1 MGMQQKKAKTNGN
14 LQKAVGSYGNG
25 LEATFDD
32 DNLPLFIEL
41 HMNLSQ
47 VSKELN
53 EKTSKEL
60 VELSAQLWPLEWEQ
74 PQEESQ
80 QGPGNWLHVHVN
92 E

>member
-1 MGMQQKKAKTNGN
+1 MAWKPLLMMMVSTEN
-14 LQKAVGSYGNG
+14 L
-25 LEATFDD
+25 
-32 DNLPLFIEL
+32 LPLFIEL
-41 HMNLSQ
+41 HMNLAQ

-74 PQEESQ
+74 PQEKSQ

-92 E
+92 K